1 VTGGQREQHLTAL
14 REELARRGV
23 RCELASQGVYPR
35 LRIYCPGEDAS
46 AGFDHNVVAAPVVG
60 RWFFFW
66 PWAEPLGS
74 VTRLA
79 EAAARIIADLGL
91 GSCPGDDG
99 HGDGGPG
106 QTVPSLAVQR
116 MLRQARAGIDGPPVS
131 GPPPGGPGVGLQSAP
146 RPLGE
151 VARVLA
157 WKRRRP

>member
-1 VTGGQREQHLTAL
+1 MTGGQREQHLTAL

-23 RCELASQGVYPR
+23 RCELATQGVYPR

-46 AGFDHNVVAAPVVG
+46 AGFDHNVVAAPVAG

-79 EAAARIIADLGL
+79 EAAARIIDDLEL
-91 GSCPGDDG
+91 GSGPGDDSP
-99 HGDGGPG
+99 GDGGPG
-106 QTVPSLAVQR
+106 QTVPSLAAQR
-116 MLRQARAGIDGPPVS
+116 MLRQARAGIFSPPVS
-131 GPPPGGPGVGLQSAP
+131 GPPSRGPGADLQSAS

-157 WKRRRP
+157 WKRRCP

>member
-23 RCELASQGVYPR
+23 RCELATQGVYPR
-35 LRIYCPGEDAS
+35 LRIYCPGEGAS
-46 AGFDHNVVAAPVVG
+46 AGFDHNVVAAPVAG

-79 EAAARIIADLGL
+79 EAAARIIADLDL
-91 GSCPGDDG
+91 GSGPGDDG
-99 HGDGGPG
+99 PGDGGPG

-116 MLRQARAGIDGPPVS
+116 MLRQARAGIFSPPVS
-131 GPPPGGPGVGLQSAP
+131 GPPPGGPGADLQSAS

-157 WKRRRP
+157 WERRCP